1 MIEHQLWLGRRAAVV
16 ALHMVGER
24 LRPPALATAADV
36 PRNGTD
42 LNVDW
47 QRGAPAAA
55 HLRGAHHGGPC
66 TPRMR
71 GGEGHRRKS

>member
-24 LRPPALATAADV
+24 LRPPAPAAAADV

-47 QRGAPAAA
+47 QRGAPARDPPSGNSPWGTVHA
-55 HLRGAHHGGPC
+55 
-66 TPRMR
+66 
-71 GGEGHRRKS
+71 